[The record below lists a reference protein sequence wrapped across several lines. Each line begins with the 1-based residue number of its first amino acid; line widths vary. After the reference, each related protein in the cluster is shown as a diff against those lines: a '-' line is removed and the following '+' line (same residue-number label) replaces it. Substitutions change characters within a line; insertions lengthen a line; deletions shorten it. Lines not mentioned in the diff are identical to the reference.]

1 MTAPSTWCHIAG
13 TLRKGPWRASR
24 FGRVGHSRTR
34 ADRAKRKLC
43 HQIPDVAPGTGL
55 VLWGQA
61 APPGADSP
69 APWQALQAAGGL
81 SQAEDQ
87 VPQGLGGDGLHSW
100 GPTQPPVLQPWRTNK
115 GAGTLGLSLT
125 QIARSYCGLQRT
137 GPYLTKLDTEM
148 DQATTLHM
156 LADKTPTQTMPQR
169 PLSRSPLAAGQALG
183 RHFMASYLIRTPQ
196 QPRQVG
202 IPLP

>member
-1 MTAPSTWCHIAG
+1 M
-13 TLRKGPWRASR
+13 
-24 FGRVGHSRTR
+24 GHSRTR

-69 APWQALQAAGGL
+69 APWRALEAAGGL

-87 VPQGLGGDGLHSW
+87 VPQGAGGDGLHSW
-100 GPTQPPVLQPWRTNK
+100 GPTQPPVHQPWRNDK
-115 GAGTLGLSLT
+115 GAGEPERESHTNHLETL
-125 QIARSYCGLQRT
+125 QPP
-137 GPYLTKLDTEM
+137 GPRPLPKLGTEM
-148 DQATTLHM
+148 DQAAAQHTPS
-156 LADKTPTQTMPQR
+156 DKTPTQTETDTKATLT
-169 PLSRSPLAAGQALG
+169 LSAAACQALG
-183 RHFMASYLIRTPQ
+183 GHFMTYYLICTPQ

-202 IPLP
+202 ILLP